1 MTIPGLLALV
11 CASAF
16 VAADPAGAPAANDP
30 TDKTV
35 TTVLAVQSALQEGR
49 EHLLHGEHRAA
60 VSVLESQLPCIN
72 GNKVYLKALEDAYR
86 GYIKELRLAKQDAD
100 AQRYLQ
106 RLLYLDKG
114 ALLDRS
120 LTGGSATLEASPVA
134 AAARIAAQAPPRT
147 SPVVRA
153 KSQDDRPE
161 ARHIQSGPGREDASG
176 LLARAQREFEDKRY
190 PEARRLYEQAYL
202 ADEQTLR
209 GCQDHRDRFGYCK
222 LAWVVEQ
229 VNQAAQHEPSW
240 PELEKEV
247 KAAVDLA
254 PRLDDPAKKL
264 LARIRDPHPSTLTSA
279 GRSDSV
285 IAVRHSERNAQGW
298 YVAESPNFRIY
309 HKQSPEAAEQAAQV
323 AEGARARVQQ
333 KWFGDAGEVWDL
345 KCDLYLHPRAEDYS
359 RETGKYNSPGHSTMR
374 VENGRLVVR
383 RIDVHCD
390 DPNML
395 VAVLPHE
402 TTHVVLA
409 GAFGGQLVPRW
420 ADEGLAVLT
429 EPREKVQR
437 HLDNLARCRQNNELF
452 HLKDLLLLPD
462 YPENPRYIGA
472 FYAESVSLVEFLSS
486 QKGPQEFTLFLHDAL
501 RYGPEKALPRHYNFQ
516 DFNDLEQH
524 WFQSAFNN
532 QRAST
537 GTP

>member
-1 MTIPGLLALV
+1 M
-11 CASAF
+11 
-16 VAADPAGAPAANDP
+16 
-30 TDKTV
+30 
-35 TTVLAVQSALQEGR
+35 
-49 EHLLHGEHRAA
+49 
-60 VSVLESQLPCIN
+60 
-72 GNKVYLKALEDAYR
+72 
-86 GYIKELRLAKQDAD
+86 
-100 AQRYLQ
+100 
-106 RLLYLDKG
+106 
-114 ALLDRS
+114 
-120 LTGGSATLEASPVA
+120 
-134 AAARIAAQAPPRT
+134 
-147 SPVVRA
+147 
-153 KSQDDRPE
+153 
-161 ARHIQSGPGREDASG
+161 
-176 LLARAQREFEDKRY
+176 
-190 PEARRLYEQAYL
+190 
-202 ADEQTLR
+202 
-209 GCQDHRDRFGYCK
+209 
-222 LAWVVEQ
+222 
-229 VNQAAQHEPSW
+229 
-240 PELEKEV
+240 
-247 KAAVDLA
+247 
-254 PRLDDPAKKL
+254 
-264 LARIRDPHPSTLTSA
+264 
-279 GRSDSV
+279 
-285 IAVRHSERNAQGW
+285 
-298 YVAESPNFRIY
+298 AESPNFRIY
-309 HKQSPEAAEQAAQV
+309 HKQSSEAAEQAAQV

-345 KCDLYLHPRAEDYS
+345 KCDLYLHPRADDYS